1 MMVKVMKDRRKKLTI
16 LTTVITITLIVF
28 FFTVS
33 LHFITYV
40 AHHTSITKVTN
51 STTETTSAT
60 TTYIS
65 KTPHISIKSLAYIKK
80 GGVKGV
86 YNILKISKPNEAIYT
101 CIFSPRFGNISFML
115 SVNESEVDLLF
126 EKIINEYKLLDYNG
140 HVYKAR
146 QTYDYFTYAI
156 FSELE
161 DGEIIRVEWVDEWA
175 SEEPIPQNLIRIKAM
190 LEIFI
195 RQKTI
200 TCE

>member
-33 LHFITYV
+33 LHFLTYV
-40 AHHTSITKVTN
+40 AHQTSITTVTN
-51 STTETTSAT
+51 STTETTSAI

-65 KTPHISIKSLAYIKK
+65 KTPHESIKSLAYIKK

-86 YNILKISKPNEAIYT
+86 YNILKISKPHEAIYT

-126 EKIINEYKLLDYNG
+126 EKIINEYLLLDYNG

-161 DGEIIRVEWVDEWA
+161 DGETIRVEWVDEWA
-175 SEEPIPQNLIRIKAM
+175 SEEPIPSNLIHLKEV
-190 LEIFI
+190 LEDFI
-195 RQKTI
+195 RKRTSP
-200 TCE
+200 CD

>member
-65 KTPHISIKSLAYIKK
+65 KTPHESIKSLAYIKK

-126 EKIINEYKLLDYNG
+126 EKIINEYMLLDYNG

-200 TCE
+200 PCE